1 MNMSWIIYS
10 LIAILIVGSSDIFRK
25 LASGLKD
32 PFFTNLI
39 FQFASFS
46 TAFILFMVFSR
57 RSENNPRDIFY
68 AVLGGMTIS
77 LFSLF
82 SFKALSTGPDVSTVI
97 PVLRI
102 GGIAFL
108 VILGV
113 LILKD
118 QLTIQKIA
126 GLLFSLIGIYLLYTN
141 K

>member
-1 MNMSWIIYS
+1 MNWIVNS
-10 LIAILIVGSSDIFRK
+10 LIAIGIVGFSDIFRK

-32 PFFTNLI
+32 PLFTNLI
-39 FQFASFS
+39 FQTASFT
-46 TAFILFMVFSR
+46 TAFFLFLLLSR
-57 RSENNPRDIFY
+57 KIENNPLNIFF
-68 AVLGGMTIS
+68 AVLGGVTIS

-82 SFKALSTGPDVSTVI
+82 SFRALSTGPDVSTVI

-113 LILKD
+113 LLLKD
-118 QLTIQKIA
+118 QLTVQKVV
-126 GLLFSLIGIYLLYTN
+126 GLLFSVVGIYLLYTN

>member
-1 MNMSWIIYS
+1 MNWIGYS
-10 LIAILIVGSSDIFRK
+10 LVAIGIIGISDIFRK

-32 PFFTNLI
+32 PLFANLI
-39 FQFASFS
+39 FQAASFS
-46 TAFILFMVFSR
+46 AACILFLIFSR
-57 RSENNPRDIFY
+57 TTENNPKSILY
-68 AVLGGMTIS
+68 AVFGGLTIS

-113 LILKD
+113 LLLKD
-118 QLTIQKIA
+118 QLSVQKIV
-126 GLLFSLIGIYLLYTN
+126 GLLFSVVGIYLLYSN